1 MYQRGLLIFNSRYCT
16 ENISTFPEYHL
27 KLIAQKVT
35 CYDTNNFLRNLDAL
49 PSLPEDNILCTT
61 YVLGLYPNIPH
72 EDGLVAPRKT
82 IGAREYKI
90 FLTDSLIELVEW
102 DLKNN
107 IFEQTPLS
115 TNN

>member
-1 MYQRGLLIFNSRYCT
+1 MC
-16 ENISTFPEYHL
+16 
-27 KLIAQKVT
+27 
-35 CYDTNNFLRNLDAL
+35 NLDAL

-61 YVLGLYPNIPH
+61 HVLGLYTNIPH
-72 EDGLVAPRKT
+72 EDGLVAARKT
-82 IGAREYKI
+82 IGAREYEI
-90 FLTDSLIELVEW
+90 VLTDSLIELVEW